1 MKKLYLDVDGVLLTT
16 KNKRMADNVASFVS
30 YIVENFDCYWLTTH
44 CRDGNTRNVLNVL
57 SHYLPNNIILQLQA
71 VKPTVWDSMKPEV
84 IDFDS
89 DFYWVDDY
97 IFNTEKDILCN
108 HNCYDRLF
116 LVNLNNQGEL
126 LNIIE
131 KLKKQD

>member
-1 MKKLYLDVDGVLLTT
+1 MEYKGFTYTPAPKTAWDNLSMLKAKLDFLMQILSADRMKKLYLDVDGVLLTT

-71 VKPTVWDSMKPEV
+71 VKPTVWDSMK
-84 IDFDS
+84 
-89 DFYWVDDY
+89 
-97 IFNTEKDILCN
+97 T
-108 HNCYDRLF
+108 
-116 LVNLNNQGEL
+116 
-126 LNIIE
+126 
-131 KLKKQD
+131 